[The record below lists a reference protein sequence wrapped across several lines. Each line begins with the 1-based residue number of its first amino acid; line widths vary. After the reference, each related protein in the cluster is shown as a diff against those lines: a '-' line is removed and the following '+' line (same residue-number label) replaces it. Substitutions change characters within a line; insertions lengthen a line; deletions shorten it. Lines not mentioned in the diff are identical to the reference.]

1 MRSAGGHFR
10 ASRRPRRSL
19 LPLPDPGSGIA
30 RREARM
36 LPGTTPVVPGGG
48 VFSSPWTKSCGPVPP
63 LGASPLTPPVPQA
76 PSSLWQN
83 PRGPVLPVGARR
95 AMHPA
100 QTAGDETHA
109 AQFGGG
115 SAGDPSRLNRV
126 ASRRSSLRFGRNT
139 LGPVLPVGAPPSR
152 ALSVGRLP
160 GLGAHV
166 GSTTAP
172 LRGALRC
179 ASVEIH
185 PGQFSR
191 WGLLPRAPCQPGPH
205 REDWPHRENWASP
218 VSALTRVSPQAASR
232 RTRCAPS
239 GPHRPGGDRA

>member
-1 MRSAGGHFR
+1 
-10 ASRRPRRSL
+10 
-19 LPLPDPGSGIA
+19 
-30 RREARM
+30 M

-48 VFSSPWTKSCGPVPP
+48 VFSSPRTKSCGPVPP

-109 AQFGGG
+109 AFGQR
-115 SAGDPSRLNRV
+115 SIPSEPRRFAPLIVAFRSEYTRYSSLTRLVSR
-126 ASRRSSLRFGRNT
+126 APPRPRRSRGFHH
-139 LGPVLPVGAPPSR
+139 
-152 ALSVGRLP
+152 RLF
-160 GLGAHV
+160 
-166 GSTTAP
+166 TAP

-191 WGLLPRAPCQPGPH
+191 WELLPRAPCQPGPH

-218 VSALTRVSPQAASR
+218 VSALTRVSPPAASR

>member
-1 MRSAGGHFR
+1 
-10 ASRRPRRSL
+10 
-19 LPLPDPGSGIA
+19 
-30 RREARM
+30 M

-83 PRGPVLPVGARR
+83 PRGVRR

-109 AQFGGG
+109 AQFSRWGLGQRSIPSEPRRFAPLIVAFRSEYTRASSPGGG
-115 SAGDPSRLNRV
+115 SSLTRLVSRAPPRP
-126 ASRRSSLRFGRNT
+126 RRSRGFHH
-139 LGPVLPVGAPPSR
+139 
-152 ALSVGRLP
+152 RLF
-160 GLGAHV
+160 
-166 GSTTAP
+166 TAP

-218 VSALTRVSPQAASR
+218 ISALTRVSPQAPSR

>member
-109 AQFGGG
+109 AFGQR
-115 SAGDPSRLNRV
+115 SIPSEPRRFAPLIVAFRSEYTRYSSLTRLVSR
-126 ASRRSSLRFGRNT
+126 APPRPRRSRGFHH
-139 LGPVLPVGAPPSR
+139 
-152 ALSVGRLP
+152 RLF
-160 GLGAHV
+160 
-166 GSTTAP
+166 TAP

-185 PGQFSR
+185 PGIPPSR
-191 WGLLPRAPCQPGPH
+191 AL
-205 REDWPHRENWASP
+205 
-218 VSALTRVSPQAASR
+218 SAGRLARLGAHAGFT
-232 RTRCAPS
+232 TGC
-239 GPHRPGGDRA
+239 

>member
-1 MRSAGGHFR
+1 
-10 ASRRPRRSL
+10 
-19 LPLPDPGSGIA
+19 
-30 RREARM
+30 M

-83 PRGPVLPVGARR
+83 PRGVRR

-109 AQFGGG
+109 AQFSRWGLGQRSIPSEPRRFAPLIVAFRSEYTRASSPGGG
-115 SAGDPSRLNRV
+115 SSLTRLVSRAPPRP
-126 ASRRSSLRFGRNT
+126 RRSRGFHH
-139 LGPVLPVGAPPSR
+139 
-152 ALSVGRLP
+152 RLF
-160 GLGAHV
+160 
-166 GSTTAP
+166 TAP

-218 VSALTRVSPQAASR
+218 VSALTQVSPQAPSR